1 MIGFKGFDNTLKCR
15 DFQYEL
21 GKTYTHKGTVNLCF
35 SGFHFCENPF
45 DVWSYYGPTN
55 RFAQVEA
62 EGVSKQTESDSKR
75 VAKTLHIEAELTLPG
90 FIGAGVKFILD
101 KADFETSATNTGNY
115 SAATN
120 TGDYSA
126 ATNTGNYSAAT
137 NTGDYSAATNT
148 GNYSAATNTGYY
160 SAATNTGYQSA
171 ATNTGYQSAAT
182 NTGNYSAATNTGYQ
196 SAATNTGNYS
206 AATNTGDYSAATNTG
221 NYSAATNTGKNGFA
235 INTGVEGK
243 ASGALGCYLTLAEWR
258 YANGEYKLITAK
270 TAKVDGLKIKA
281 DTFYTLKGG
290 KFVEAA

>member
-120 TGDYSA
+120 TG
-126 ATNTGNYSAAT
+126 
-137 NTGDYSAATNT
+137 
-148 GNYSAATNTGYY
+148 
-160 SAATNTGYQSA
+160 
-171 ATNTGYQSAAT
+171 
-182 NTGNYSAATNTGYQ
+182 
-196 SAATNTGNYS
+196 
-206 AATNTGDYSAATNTG
+206 
-221 NYSAATNTGKNGFA
+221 KNGFA

>member
-21 GKTYTHKGTVNLCF
+21 GKTYTRKGTVNLCF

-101 KADFETSATNTGNY
+101 KADFETSATNTG
-115 SAATN
+115 
-120 TGDYSA
+120 DRSA

-137 NTGDYSAATNT
+137 NTGDR
-148 GNYSAATNTGYY
+148 
-160 SAATNTGYQSA
+160 
-171 ATNTGYQSAAT
+171 
-182 NTGNYSAATNTGYQ
+182 SAATNTGYQ

-221 NYSAATNTGKNGFA
+221 NYSAATNTGYQSAATNTGYYSAATNTGYQSAATNTGNYSAATNTGKNGFA

-243 ASGALGCYLTLAEWR
+243 ASGALGCYLTLAEWG

-270 TAKVDGLKIKA
+270 TAKVDGKKIKT

>member
-21 GKTYTHKGTVNLCF
+21 GKTYTRKGTVNLCF

-120 TGDYSA
+120 TGYQSA

-148 GNYSAATNTGYY
+148 GYR
-160 SAATNTGYQSA
+160 
-171 ATNTGYQSAAT
+171 
-182 NTGNYSAATNTGYQ
+182 
-196 SAATNTGNYS
+196 
-206 AATNTGDYSAATNTG
+206 SAATNTG

-243 ASGALGCYLTLAEWR
+243 ASGALGCYLTLAEWG